1 MTDQTSREER
11 IYRNTVRALYLFA
24 LAANA
29 VIIWGQVKDT
39 PEGIVLRTRTKQ
51 LGRTITKPYRERQW
65 FIKEKNKV
73 IFEAVTVV
81 EEAKGTDNAHE

>member
-81 EEAKGTDNAHE
+81 EEAKGTDNANE

>member
-81 EEAKGTDNAHE
+81 EEAKGTDNANG

>member
-1 MTDQTSREER
+1 MTDQSNREER

-39 PEGIVLRTRTKQ
+39 PEVVMLRTRSKQ
-51 LGRTITKPYRERQW
+51 LGRQIMRPYRERQW

-73 IFEAVTVV
+73 IFEAVSVV
-81 EEAKGTDNAHE
+81 EEAKGADDADG